1 MDAAYQIRDV
11 AATPAPILKTLL
23 DALLVWTQATQ
34 VCRVNRLFG
43 AVELDRDHQ
52 VALDMPDHLRAASL
66 SEGT

>member
-23 DALLVWTQATQ
+23 DALLVWTQTAR
-34 VCRVNRLFG
+34 VCRVNRLLG
-43 AVELDRDHQ
+43 AVERNRDHQ
-52 VALDMPDHLRAASL
+52 RAASL